1 VHAHALLSVECLPLH
16 GARREAHA
24 GGRRRR
30 GSGAHAVNEVE
41 DACEPPLGETG
52 SDDVLRRCVASVC
65 CAGQCDEHTGKV
77 ISEEEIVRQMKAGE
91 RGAGGRNQGG
101 GA

>member
-1 VHAHALLSVECLPLH
+1 MHTRAFLPLH
-16 GARREAHA
+16 GARWEPHD
-24 GGRRRR
+24 GGRR
-30 GSGAHAVNEVE
+30 SGEHAVNEVE

-52 SDDVLRRCVASVC
+52 GDDVLRRCVALVW

-91 RGAGGRNQGG
+91 RGAGGRNQAG